1 MNPDAQET
9 MIDRLLAL
17 LRTSTEVPAGS
28 HEIQAGDPRIIAAVD
43 DVVLPMIEALEPDHV
58 ERHPEGDL
66 VARFGPPGDHGLL
79 IQTYIVSQH
88 GNEMAD
94 PLAGRLVDGEAFGVA
109 GQVAVGQGANQ
120 NKGPMAAAF
129 AALAMRPADLVRPVL
144 LAVNSEGKSSHGG
157 SRRIIDEL
165 GARATRAVLAFGTD
179 LNVSIGNRGRV
190 DIHIEVPG
198 ASSHSSQPALGI
210 NPLPRAGDVVA
221 ALATAPL
228 PEPHADLGLATLTP
242 YQLRFEP
249 VAPHTIPR
257 RGLLLV
263 DRRLLPGEEPE
274 DAVASVRAHLAA
286 ALDFEVSVSQKA
298 VMLPAEVPADDRIVT
313 SLLEE
318 MESRGRQSITM
329 YSGNT
334 FDAGYGCSVGMPTI
348 MFGPGN
354 RAFGAEMTGTE
365 WVSIDDCHLAAE
377 ALSGL
382 ISRYC
387 S

>member
-1 MNPDAQET
+1 
-9 MIDRLLAL
+9 
-17 LRTSTEVPAGS
+17 
-28 HEIQAGDPRIIAAVD
+28 
-43 DVVLPMIEALEPDHV
+43 
-58 ERHPEGDL
+58 
-66 VARFGPPGDHGLL
+66 
-79 IQTYIVSQH
+79 
-88 GNEMAD
+88 
-94 PLAGRLVDGEAFGVA
+94 
-109 GQVAVGQGANQ
+109 
-120 NKGPMAAAF
+120 MAAAF
-129 AALAMRPADLVRPVL
+129 AALARRPANLMRPVL
-144 LAVNSEGKSSHGG
+144 LAVNAEGMSTHGG
-157 SRRIIDEL
+157 SRRIIDDL
-165 GARATRAVLAFGTD
+165 GAKAARAVLAFGTD

-190 DIHIEVPG
+190 DIHMEVPG

-228 PEPHADLGLATLTP
+228 PEPHADLGPATLTP
-242 YQLRFEP
+242 YQLRFDP
-249 VAPHTIPR
+249 VAPHTIPQ

-263 DRRLLPGEEPE
+263 DRRLLPGEEPD
-274 DAVASVRAHLAA
+274 DAVTSMRAHLAA
-286 ALDFEVSVSQKA
+286 ALDFEVSVSQGA

-318 MESRGRQSITM
+318 MESRGHRSAAM
-329 YSGNT
+329 YVGNT
-334 FDAGYGCSVGMPTI
+334 FDGYGCSVGIPTV

-365 WVSIDDCHLAAE
+365 WVSIDDCTLAAE